1 MTKQQNERYYK
12 KKHDRAIIKEKEV
25 TSMKH
30 LVVLQVGLF
39 AESTVTNITPEW
51 PGTVMHV
58 HVALQVTRGRE
69 RLGTEVALV
78 GLLLKCNKYVT
89 IRCTRAEQSGAE
101 RSRAERRG
109 GERSGAERRGGEGRG
124 AERSGAEQSRAE
136 QSRAE
141 QSNGLL

>member
-12 KKHDRAIIKEKEV
+12 KKHDRAKKEL

-78 GLLLKCNKYVT
+78 GLLLKCKKYVKYVT
-89 IRCTRAEQSGAE
+89 IRCIRAK
-101 RSRAERRG
+101 
-109 GERSGAERRGGEGRG
+109 
-124 AERSGAEQSRAE
+124 QSRAE

-141 QSNGLL
+141 LLFIIVLLYEYYTFLCVILW